1 MKSTKKNCE
10 KENSWIKHY
19 WRPAMAYQ
27 YLAVCLS
34 DFIFFP
40 ILTMLYY
47 GYVGGEYIPWDP
59 ITLKESGFYHLAMGA
74 ILGVS
79 AWTRGQEKIKNIY
92 SGDVVETSHM
102 SQTPYYRNQS
112 SQEPEYNE
120 HGLHADEVPPSSRH
134 NREDRDIG

>member
-1 MKSTKKNCE
+1 
-10 KENSWIKHY
+10 
-19 WRPAMAYQ
+19 MAYQ

-34 DFIFFP
+34 DFIIFP

-47 GYVGGEYIPWDP
+47 NYTGGDYIPWDP

-92 SGDVVETSHM
+92 SGDIVETTHT
-102 SQTPYYRNQS
+102 SQTPYERNRNYREAENTGDFYPEEDTESSRYTNQS
-112 SQEPEYNE
+112 
-120 HGLHADEVPPSSRH
+120 
-134 NREDRDIG
+134 RDIG